1 MLFLTKDRTLAIP
14 LLEGLLKY
22 WPFANCIKETLF
34 LTELQEVLEVC
45 EVDKVE
51 HLIPRLF
58 KRIVKCIGG
67 IHLQVADRAM
77 CFFENDY
84 FLNILKTYKEKTFP
98 MLVPIIVD
106 LAENHWHKI
115 LQESLIA
122 LKTILKEIDPLAF
135 DEALKM
141 NPQQKIIYA
150 VKQDEDDRKNM
161 DKKWEKINSKIK
173 SKQADYEEP
182 NMPFRSC
189 NLIKDFNE
197 LYAKVYDKEKFIAA

>member
-1 MLFLTKDRTLAIP
+1 M
-14 LLEGLLKY
+14 
-22 WPFANCIKETLF
+22 
-34 LTELQEVLEVC
+34 C

-58 KRIVKCIGG
+58 KRIVRCIGG

-135 DEALKM
+135 DEALKIK
-141 NPQQKIIYA
+141 PEDSKHYK
-150 VKQDEDDRKNM
+150 VVQDEAERKKM
-161 DKKWEKINSKIK
+161 DKKWDTLNQQIK
-173 SKQADYEEP
+173 SKKPDFKEP
-182 NMPFRSC
+182 LIPFKSGA
-189 NLIKDFNE
+189 LIKDFNE
-197 LYAKVYDKEKFIAA
+197 LYAKIYDKEKFI

>member
-1 MLFLTKDRTLAIP
+1 M
-14 LLEGLLKY
+14 
-22 WPFANCIKETLF
+22 
-34 LTELQEVLEVC
+34 TELQEVLEVC

-141 NPQQKIIYA
+141 NPQQKKQYA
-150 VKQDEDDRKNM
+150 VKQDEEDRKNL
-161 DKKWEKINSKIK
+161 DKKWEKLHAKIK
-173 SKQADYEEP
+173 AKHADFEEP
-182 NMPFRSC
+182 DYPFRSS
-189 NLIKDFNE
+189 NLIREFNE
-197 LYAKVYDKEKFIAA
+197 LYAKIYDKEKFIQA

>member
-1 MLFLTKDRTLAIP
+1 
-14 LLEGLLKY
+14 
-22 WPFANCIKETLF
+22 
-34 LTELQEVLEVC
+34 
-45 EVDKVE
+45 
-51 HLIPRLF
+51 
-58 KRIVKCIGG
+58 
-67 IHLQVADRAM
+67 M

-98 MLVPIIVD
+98 MLVPVIVD

-141 NPQQKIIYA
+141 TGSDKKSYRQQYL
-150 VKQDEDDRKNM
+150 VKQDEEDRKAL
-161 DKKWEKINSKIK
+161 DRKWAKLNEKIMSKE
-173 SKQADYEEP
+173 SWYTP
-182 NMPFRSC
+182 PVLPFHTH
-189 NLIKDFNE
+189 NLIRDYNS